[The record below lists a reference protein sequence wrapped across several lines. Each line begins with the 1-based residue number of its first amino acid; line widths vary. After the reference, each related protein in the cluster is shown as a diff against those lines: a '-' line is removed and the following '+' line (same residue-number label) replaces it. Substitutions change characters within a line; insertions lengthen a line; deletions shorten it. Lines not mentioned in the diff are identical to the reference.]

1 MLLSGPAGESRSHP
15 KEGLEVK
22 ADRPKQMPILGGQ
35 WTINR
40 LRPKQRRFVEE
51 YLIEF
56 NGTKAAIRA
65 GYSAKTAREIAA
77 ENLTKPLIQMAI
89 SEEVEKRG
97 KRCELTADRVLLEI
111 SRLAFADIRGAF
123 DEHGRLKPVR
133 DLDDDLAPAVAAVEV
148 SVGFTDI
155 TKKIKSKKIKSDITK
170 KIKLWDKGS
179 ALERLG
185 RHLGLFVERTEHTG
199 KGGGPIEMALVNMTD
214 AEINERF
221 ESLAKEIAGAE
232 AVGGNPAA
240 QQAS

>member
-1 MLLSGPAGESRSHP
+1 
-15 KEGLEVK
+15 
-22 ADRPKQMPILGGQ
+22 MPILGGL

-51 YLIEF
+51 YPVDY
-56 NGTKAAIRA
+56 NATQAAIRA
-65 GYSAKTAREIAA
+65 GYSEKTAREIGA
-77 ENLTKPLIQMAI
+77 ENLTKPLIQMALA
-89 SEEVEKRG
+89 EEAERRS

-148 SVGFTDI
+148 SVGSTE
-155 TKKIKSKKIKSDITK
+155 ITK

-232 AVGGNPAA
+232 AMGRDPAA